1 MAGNWPTSTV
11 AAPTLALTSVPS
23 TVTIVQ
29 GSAAVAVVTAATD
42 GSFSGPVAFKLSGL
56 PTGVTTTSPFAFTTS
71 ASGKASITTA
81 LTLRTTALARAGSSL
96 VTVTAAGD
104 GLSVARSFT
113 LEVQAPKPCASL
125 LSVSGAHCTP
135 LVRAPLLRR

>member
-1 MAGNWPTSTV
+1 MTANWPVSTV

-29 GSAAVAVVTAATD
+29 GSAAVAVFTAATG
-42 GSFSGPVAFKLSGL
+42 GSFSGSVAFKLSGL
-56 PTGVTTTSPFAFTTS
+56 PAGVTTTSPFAFTTS
-71 ASGKASITTA
+71 ASGNASITTA

-104 GLSVARSFT
+104 GLSATRSFT
-113 LEVQAPKPCASL
+113 LVVEAPKPCASL
-125 LSVSGAHCTP
+125 LDVSGGHCAP
-135 LVRAPLLRR
+135 LVRAPSLRR